1 MKRVLIQDNHE
12 SSAYLETL
20 RDLLESRINDDG
32 VELEF
37 AYCLDEPEFRN
48 KIDSYDLIVSHPHV
62 LDDCCVPLIKIAL
75 QKGVQVVLFYKAS
88 FPHGKG
94 IEALAKTF
102 NLGMV
107 HRRGQFYESYFEA
120 IERYLLRK

>member
-37 AYCLDEPEFRN
+37 DYCLDEP
-48 KIDSYDLIVSHPHV
+48 
-62 LDDCCVPLIKIAL
+62 
-75 QKGVQVVLFYKAS
+75 
-88 FPHGKG
+88 
-94 IEALAKTF
+94 
-102 NLGMV
+102 
-107 HRRGQFYESYFEA
+107 
-120 IERYLLRK
+120 